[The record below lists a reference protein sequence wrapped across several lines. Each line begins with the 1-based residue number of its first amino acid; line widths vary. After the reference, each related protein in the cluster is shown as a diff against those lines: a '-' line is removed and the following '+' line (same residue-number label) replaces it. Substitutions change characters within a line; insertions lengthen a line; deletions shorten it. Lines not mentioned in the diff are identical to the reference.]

1 MSAFAGLG
9 QREKG
14 PDPLQY
20 MRADQAAGTLRQHD
34 AEVDAT
40 LKSLNNQIESIR
52 SPEGSRKNPAR
63 TCRDLKLCHP
73 EWKSGKP
80 GGQGPLPQRV
90 NAHLQ
95 WQGRDTTWCRAEP
108 GLEGSGR
115 WLFSHFTAEKLQ
127 PWHLSCHGRSDFQVD
142 SILLWS

>member
-9 QREKG
+9 GREKG
-14 PDPLQY
+14 PDPMQY
-20 MRADQAAGTLRQHD
+20 MRADQAAGNLRQHD

-73 EWKSGKP
+73 EWKSGEP
-80 GGQGPLPQRV
+80 GEQAPCPREWAPL
-90 NAHLQ
+90 LQ
-95 WQGRDTTWCRAEP
+95 SKRGDSRQHRAEAGP
-108 GLEGSGR
+108 EGSGR
-115 WLFSHFTAEKLQ
+115 WL
-127 PWHLSCHGRSDFQVD
+127 LSR
-142 SILLWS
+142 